1 MIICHQCQ
9 KSQPEGA
16 IFCSECG
23 VKLLDIYGVTTQNI
37 TPPPH
42 KREMASIPTMEL
54 TAEGRVE
61 SRVMLQIVKTGDKI
75 PLVGQDDFTI
85 GRMSE
90 GQSIVPDIDLSAYSA
105 YQEGVS
111 RIHASIKISSN
122 GVSLIDLSSVNGT
135 SLNDAKVPPN
145 VYQSLNDGDVI
156 TLGRLKVQL
165 IIRE

>member
-23 VKLLDIYGVTTQNI
+23 VKLLDTYGVTTQNI

-42 KREMASIPTMEL
+42 KREMVSIPTMEL
-54 TAEGRVE
+54 TSEGRVE

-165 IIRE
+165 IIRD

>member
-23 VKLLDIYGVTTQNI
+23 VKLLDTYGVPTQNI
-37 TPPPH
+37 TSPPLP
-42 KREMASIPTMEL
+42 RELASVPTMEL
-54 TAEGRVE
+54 AGNGRIE
-61 SRVMLQIVKTGDKI
+61 SRVMLQIMKTGDKI

-111 RIHASIKISSN
+111 RIHASIKISSS

-135 SLNDAKVPPN
+135 SLNEMKVPPN
-145 VYQSLNDGDVI
+145 VYQSLKDGDIV
-156 TLGRLKVQL
+156 TLGRLKVQIL
-165 IIRE
+165 IHD